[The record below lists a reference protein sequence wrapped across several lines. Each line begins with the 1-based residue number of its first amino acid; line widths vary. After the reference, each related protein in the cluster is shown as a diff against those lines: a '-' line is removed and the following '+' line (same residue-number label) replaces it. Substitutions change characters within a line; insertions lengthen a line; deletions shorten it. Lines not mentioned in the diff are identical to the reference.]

1 MNMGFVW
8 ISSRTVHATLRWCI
22 VFYWFNV
29 VIGVKRSKMFW
40 VGRTASTRD
49 KIIIFQSKII
59 TIIMVSKSFFYPYT
73 ILNYSVAAGTT
84 MCTWEG
90 STQENIGAFE
100 GLSSITCKVKNF
112 SEAER
117 GYRALIST
125 SPLTSPPEQKMNNE
139 IHGNKMRLAQRFQL

>member
-90 STQENIGAFE
+90 SSKRIL
-100 GLSSITCKVKNF
+100 GLSRGCLRLVVKWRIF
-112 SEAER
+112 QRLSEGTVPWFR
-117 GYRALIST
+117 PRL
-125 SPLTSPPEQKMNNE
+125 LRRLR
-139 IHGNKMRLAQRFQL
+139 NKKWTMRSMETRCA